1 MYYLMSYDIEVK
13 NSRKYLK
20 ANILNGE
27 TGELKTYSKIA
38 LNRLNKEHDILGYV
52 RKSSYTREYIHRVD
66 NEYLSLLKYVR
77 SGAYKLALSGN
88 LITAFCGDKISNF
101 VDVTDL
107 RNKFCLEHNINRL
120 TNIYY
125 PQGGANICID
135 GTNII
140 YSDNDSG
147 DSFIIDSIDV
157 GSKLYLVDKTYY
169 NIDDNCLYFAIKM
182 SRIET
187 LLLIRMVDFKYEFAR
202 KL

>member
-1 MYYLMSYDIEVK
+1 M
-13 NSRKYLK
+13 
-20 ANILNGE
+20 
-27 TGELKTYSKIA
+27 
-38 LNRLNKEHDILGYV
+38 
-52 RKSSYTREYIHRVD
+52 
-66 NEYLSLLKYVR
+66 YLSLLKYVR
-77 SGAYKLALSGN
+77 SGAYKLALAGN
-88 LITAFCGDKISNF
+88 LITAFCEDKISNF

-107 RNKFCLEHNINRL
+107 RNKFCLENNINRL

-125 PQGGANICID
+125 PQEGANVYID

-140 YSDNDSG
+140 YSDGDSD
-147 DSFIIDSIDV
+147 DSFIIDSINV

-187 LLLIRMVDFKYEFAR
+187 LMLIRMVDFKYKFTR